1 MDRTIAPEPAARSL
15 RVFLRSD
22 RSSDL
27 VEIQLLAN
35 GDLRLLQTLGG
46 YVVALYANEYMQSW
60 LIWYTVAA
68 ADVPRLLDGHTDVLE
83 TVRDALAT
91 PADLAFEEGF
101 KIASRFTE
109 WLESKGVPYAHYE
122 YDDYD

>member
-1 MDRTIAPEPAARSL
+1 MDRTTPPDPAARSL

-35 GDLRLLQTLGG
+35 GDLRLLLTLGG

-68 ADVPRLLDGHTDVLE
+68 ADVPRLLDGGADVLE
-83 TVRDALAT
+83 AVRDVLAT
-91 PADLAFEEGF
+91 PADVAYEEGF

-109 WLESKGVPYAHYE
+109 WLESKGVSYTHHE
-122 YDDYD
+122 YDNYD